1 MDALLFQLLF
11 LSHFFFHHVMP
22 IRRVNDGPTRT
33 RTHTSSQ
40 HSLCGNQHSNMSNWI
55 FLSPP
60 FPLSIMSNAG
70 SGVYGCVCMTLF
82 KRVYFSQYH
91 LFSLPLTQLYC
102 IKKTEH
108 NICCQLMYA
117 VMDINGSAA
126 ESFTSQ
132 KVKRGGEKGG
142 GGCTLCAAYAGKKSR
157 RLRSESLLEPK
168 WAQCSKWGGKN
179 DIYLMHIMQKTQT
192 AGMVPWQYFCLEM
205 RSVVQLRVCP

>member
-1 MDALLFQLLF
+1 MDAPLFQLLF

-22 IRRVNDGPTRT
+22 IRRVNDGPTH
-33 RTHTSSQ
+33 THAHTPVVS
-40 HSLCGNQHSNMSNWI
+40 I
-55 FLSPP
+55 LSVEISTPICQIEFFSPPP

-132 KVKRGGEKGG
+132 KVKRGGERGG
-142 GGCTLCAAYAGKKSR
+142 GVALSVLHMQKKKSRR

-168 WAQCSKWGGKN
+168 
-179 DIYLMHIMQKTQT
+179 
-192 AGMVPWQYFCLEM
+192 
-205 RSVVQLRVCP
+205 

>member
-1 MDALLFQLLF
+1 MKRWRVRLLGDRCTEELSALNGCSPLSALLS
-11 LSHFFFHHVMP
+11 LSFFFHHVMP
-22 IRRVNDGPTRT
+22 IRRVNDGPTH
-33 RTHTSSQ
+33 THAHTPVVSILSVEISTPICQ
-40 HSLCGNQHSNMSNWI
+40 IEFFSLVP
-55 FLSPP
+55 PP

-70 SGVYGCVCMTLF
+70 SGVYSCVCMTLF

-132 KVKRGGEKGG
+132 KVKRGGER
-142 GGCTLCAAYAGKKSR
+142 GGCTFCAAYAKK
-157 RLRSESLLEPK
+157 K
-168 WAQCSKWGGKN
+168 K
-179 DIYLMHIMQKTQT
+179 
-192 AGMVPWQYFCLEM
+192 
-205 RSVVQLRVCP
+205 

>member
-1 MDALLFQLLF
+1 MKRWRVRLLGDRCTEELSALNGCSP
-11 LSHFFFHHVMP
+11 LSAPLSLSFFFHHVMP
-22 IRRVNDGPTRT
+22 IRRVNDGPTH
-33 RTHTSSQ
+33 THAHTPVVSILSVEISTPICQ
-40 HSLCGNQHSNMSNWI
+40 I
-55 FLSPP
+55 EFFSPP
-60 FPLSIMSNAG
+60 PLSIVSNTG

-132 KVKRGGEKGG
+132 KVKRGER
-142 GGCTLCAAYAGKKSR
+142 GGCTFCAAYAKK
-157 RLRSESLLEPK
+157 K
-168 WAQCSKWGGKN
+168 
-179 DIYLMHIMQKTQT
+179 
-192 AGMVPWQYFCLEM
+192 
-205 RSVVQLRVCP
+205 

>member
-1 MDALLFQLLF
+1 MEGPVARRPLHWRIVCAEWM
-11 LSHFFFHHVMP
+11 LSSFSSAFSLIFFSSCNANQTSEWWTHTHAC
-22 IRRVNDGPTRT
+22 
-33 RTHTSSQ
+33 THTSSQ

-55 FLSPP
+55 FFSPP
-60 FPLSIMSNAG
+60 PLSIVSNTG

-132 KVKRGGEKGG
+132 KVKRGERGG
-142 GGCTLCAAYAGKKSR
+142 LHFLCCICKK
-157 RLRSESLLEPK
+157 K
-168 WAQCSKWGGKN
+168 
-179 DIYLMHIMQKTQT
+179 
-192 AGMVPWQYFCLEM
+192 
-205 RSVVQLRVCP
+205 